1 MGFITLILGN
11 KNLVIGLILVALLAG
26 TGIYIKVLKNDISNL
41 TVEKNN
47 LAAELQISQASV
59 KGLQQAI
66 TDQNTAIDKLKSDAD
81 TRVAAHQA
89 EIAKAKNTA
98 ELYRK
103 QAQYLM
109 TTQAPQDKPKCDSAN
124 NLINQEIK
132 NAK

>member
-1 MGFITLILGN
+1 
-11 KNLVIGLILVALLAG
+11 
-26 TGIYIKVLKNDISNL
+26 
-41 TVEKNN
+41 
-47 LAAELQISQASV
+47 LQISQASV